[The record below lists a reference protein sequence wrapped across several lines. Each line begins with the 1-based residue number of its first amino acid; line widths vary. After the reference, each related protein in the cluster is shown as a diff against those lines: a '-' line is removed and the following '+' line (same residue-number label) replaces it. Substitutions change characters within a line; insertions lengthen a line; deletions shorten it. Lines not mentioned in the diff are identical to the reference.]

1 MATSVPAPE
10 LSLIP
15 TFIAR
20 LDQLK
25 AILPGLRELPKP
37 RLDELQELLER
48 AEKLVKERAGPA
60 IAIGS
65 EFAPNSLSSPE
76 TRRAALRHASW

>member
-15 TFIAR
+15 IFIAR

-25 AILPGLRELPKP
+25 AIASGLRELPQP
-37 RLDELQELLER
+37 RLDELQSLLER
-48 AEKLVKERAGPA
+48 AHELVNEQSGPSLESA
-60 IAIGS
+60 S
-65 EFAPNSLSSPE
+65 ESSP
-76 TRRAALRHASW
+76 TQ

>member
-1 MATSVPAPE
+1 MRLIYYCSPIDLECAKQAGLIIQEALMATSVPAPE

-25 AILPGLRELPKP
+25 AIVPGLRELPQP

-48 AEKLVKERAGPA
+48 AEKLVKE
-60 IAIGS
+60 
-65 EFAPNSLSSPE
+65 
-76 TRRAALRHASW
+76 